1 MKRAHSRG
9 AADDDLGIV
18 REQLPHER
26 QKCLTRRRTTA
37 RPARY
42 DRYIERPDRVKL
54 VKLLDGAYV
63 DVKIAEIE

>member
-1 MKRAHSRG
+1 MKRAHARR